1 MIYLLLVV
9 VLPAFA
15 TAGAVSL
22 LASAFKVGPGAQL
35 SKVMLAAGL
44 LLATGVS
51 ILLLASGGDYSA
63 LAAGEAVVVASGVAL
78 VGGVVLLVKPPK
90 ARRIAALLVLTAY
103 PLLLIGMAVAGDM
116 LSSNQVVWVT
126 INTR

>member
-15 TAGAVSL
+15 TGGAVSL
-22 LASAFKVGPGAQL
+22 LASALKVGPRPQL

-44 LLATGVS
+44 LLATGVA

-63 LAAGEAVVVASGVAL
+63 LAAGEAVVIASGVAL
-78 VGGVVLLVKPPK
+78 VGGVVLLVKSPK
-90 ARRIAALLVLTAY
+90 ARRIAALLLLTAY
-103 PLLLIGMAVAGDM
+103 PLLLIGVAVAGNM
-116 LSSNQVVWVT
+116 LSSHPVVWIA
-126 INTR
+126 INSR